1 MVNKR
6 YQLQDHN
13 FISPYNGP
21 WTNAKHAK
29 AQVNGQTQQTQHL
42 IILERETRKRS

>member
-6 YQLQDHN
+6 YQLHDH
-13 FISPYNGP
+13 SYNGP
-21 WTNAKHAK
+21 FNSNWSNAKHAK
-29 AQVNGQTQQTQHL
+29 AQVNGQTQQTQPL

>member
-6 YQLQDHN
+6 YQLHDHN
-13 FISPYNGP
+13 SPFNST
-21 WTNAKHAK
+21 WSSAKHAK
-29 AQVNGQTQQTQHL
+29 AQVNGQTQQTQHN